1 MTSTW
6 WPVTGGVPQG
16 SAPGP
21 VLFNTFIDDQEEE
34 IEPTI
39 RKSTETQLGW
49 SVERLEGSKA
59 LVSDLGSLD

>member
-1 MTSTW
+1 MVS
-6 WPVTGGVPQG
+6 PRDQHQ
-16 SAPGP
+16 AP
-21 VLFNTFIDDQEEE
+21 VLFITSIDDQEEE

-49 SVERLEGSKA
+49 SVEPLEGSKA